1 MLRQACEQQFQL
13 TARELGLLR
22 GSNGSGGMRTM
33 IADTMTATVQT
44 IERGFS
50 SSRTDSLAIEEPLQF
65 CLNGFPL
72 SITMRSPG
80 SDLDLAT
87 GFLFTEGIIDDV
99 DQILSMRAES
109 AEDSSG
115 NSGDRVTIRLRP
127 EVAIDP
133 GRIRRNFYTS
143 SSCGVCGKLAIGA
156 IEVRPPHPMRQ
167 SGPRFHADLIYRL
180 PDLLRQTQHIFDRTG
195 GLHAAA
201 LFSPEGTL
209 LGLREDVGRHNAVDK
224 LIGFAL
230 RDGTVPLSDSLI
242 LVSGRAGFE
251 LVQKSVMAAIPIL
264 AAVGAPSSLA
274 VELAQRFGMT
284 LVGFLRGYRFNIY
297 SGSWRIE

>member
-1 MLRQACEQQFQL
+1 MNLDTI
-13 TARELGLLR
+13 TAPIHTVEKGL
-22 GSNGSGGMRTM
+22 
-33 IADTMTATVQT
+33 
-44 IERGFS
+44 S
-50 SSRTDSLAIEEPLQF
+50 SSRSDLLAIEEPLQL

-72 SITMRSPG
+72 SITMRTPG

-99 DQILSMRAES
+99 GQILLMRAES
-109 AEDSSG
+109 GEDDSE

-133 GRIRRNFYTS
+133 ARIRRNFYTS

-156 IEVRPPHPMRQ
+156 IEVRPARPMRQ
-167 SGPRFHADLIYRL
+167 SGPQFHADLIYRL
-180 PDLLRQTQHIFDRTG
+180 PDLLRCAQDTFDRTG
-195 GLHAAA
+195 GLHAAG
-201 LFSPEGTL
+201 LFSPEGSL

-230 RDGTVPLSDSLI
+230 RDGTVPLGDSLI

-251 LVQKSVMAAIPIL
+251 LVQKSVMAAIPVL

-274 VELAQRFGMT
+274 VKVAQRFGMT
-284 LVGFLRGYRFNIY
+284 LVGFLRGERFNIY
-297 SGSWRIE
+297 SGNWRIQ

>member
-1 MLRQACEQQFQL
+1 L
-13 TARELGLLR
+13 TAREFSLLR
-22 GSNGSGGMRTM
+22 GANGSGGIRKVTP
-33 IADTMTATVQT
+33 DTITAAVQT
-44 IERGFS
+44 VEKGLS
-50 SSRTDSLAIEEPLQF
+50 CSRSDLLAIEEPLQL

-72 SITMRSPG
+72 SITMRTPG

-99 DQILSMRAES
+99 GQILSMRAES
-109 AEDSSG
+109 AEDSPE

-127 EVAIDP
+127 NIAIDP
-133 GRIRRNFYTS
+133 RRIRRNFYTS

-156 IEVRPPHPMRQ
+156 IEVRPSRPMRQ
-167 SGPRFHADLIYRL
+167 SGLQFHADLIYRL
-180 PDLLRQTQHIFDRTG
+180 PDLLRCAQNTFERTG
-195 GLHAAA
+195 GLHAAG

-230 RDGTVPLSDSLI
+230 RDGTVPLGDSLI

-251 LVQKSVMAAIPIL
+251 LVQKSVMAAIPVL

-274 VELAQRFGMT
+274 VRVAERFGMT
-284 LVGFLRGYRFNIY
+284 LVGFLRGERFNIY
-297 SGSWRIE
+297 SGNWRIQ

>member
-1 MLRQACEQQFQL
+1 MNLDTI
-13 TARELGLLR
+13 TAPIHTVEKGL
-22 GSNGSGGMRTM
+22 
-33 IADTMTATVQT
+33 
-44 IERGFS
+44 S
-50 SSRTDSLAIEEPLQF
+50 SSRSDLLAIEEPLQL

-72 SITMRSPG
+72 SITMRTPG

-99 DQILSMRAES
+99 GQILLMRAES
-109 AEDSSG
+109 GEDDSE

-133 GRIRRNFYTS
+133 ARIRRNFYTS

-156 IEVRPPHPMRQ
+156 IEVRPARPMRQ
-167 SGPRFHADLIYRL
+167 SGPQFHADLIYRL
-180 PDLLRQTQHIFDRTG
+180 PDLLRCAQDTFDRTG
-195 GLHAAA
+195 GLHAAG
-201 LFSPEGTL
+201 LFSPEGSL

-230 RDGTVPLSDSLI
+230 RDGTVPLGDSLI

-251 LVQKSVMAAIPIL
+251 LVQKSVMAAIPVL

-274 VELAQRFGMT
+274 VKMAQRFGMT
-284 LVGFLRGYRFNIY
+284 LVGFLRGERYAKTLRHLY
-297 SGSWRIE
+297 GQAGWRSYCRQDRDCG

>member
-1 MLRQACEQQFQL
+1 M
-13 TARELGLLR
+13 T
-22 GSNGSGGMRTM
+22 
-33 IADTMTATVQT
+33 ADTSTATVQT
-44 IERGFS
+44 VENGIFS
-50 SSRTDSLAIEEPLQF
+50 SHSDLLSIEEPLQF
-65 CLNGFPL
+65 CLNGSPL

-87 GFLFTEGIIDDV
+87 GFLFTEGIINDV
-99 DQILSMRAES
+99 GQILSMRPES
-109 AEDSSG
+109 ADDRSDD
-115 NSGDRVTIRLRP
+115 SGDKVTIRLKP

-156 IEVRPPHPMRQ
+156 IEVRPARPMRQ
-167 SGPRFHADLIYRL
+167 SGPQFPANLIYRL
-180 PDLLRQTQHIFDRTG
+180 PDLLRQTQYAFDRTG

-230 RDGTVPLSDSLI
+230 RDGTIPLGDSLI

-251 LVQKSVMAAIPIL
+251 LVQKSVMAAIPVL

-274 VELAQRFGMT
+274 VEVAQRFGMT
-284 LVGFLRGYRFNIY
+284 LVGFLRGQRFNIY
-297 SGSWRIE
+297 SGNWRIE

>member
-1 MLRQACEQQFQL
+1 M
-13 TARELGLLR
+13 T
-22 GSNGSGGMRTM
+22 
-33 IADTMTATVQT
+33 ADTISAPVQT
-44 IERGFS
+44 VEKGLFC
-50 SSRTDSLAIEEPLQF
+50 SRSDLLAIEEPLQL
-65 CLNGFPL
+65 CLNGSPL

-99 DQILSMRAES
+99 GQILSMRAES
-109 AEDSSG
+109 AEDSSDD
-115 NSGDRVTIRLRP
+115 SGDRVTIRLKP

-156 IEVRPPHPMRQ
+156 IEVHPARPMRR
-167 SGPRFHADLIYRL
+167 SGPQFPADLIYRL
-180 PDLLRQTQHIFDRTG
+180 PDLLRQTQYAFDRTG

-201 LFSPEGTL
+201 LFSPEGAL

-230 RDGTVPLSDSLI
+230 RDGTIALGDSLI

-251 LVQKSVMAAIPIL
+251 LVQKSVMAAIPVL

-274 VELAQRFGMT
+274 VEVAQRFGMT
-284 LVGFLRGYRFNIY
+284 LVGFLRGQRFNIY
-297 SGSWRIE
+297 SGNGRRFAFGTLRLAISLSRL